1 MKREYL
7 EQLVRIY
14 NTLCTVF
21 VRGED
26 SIPMG
31 DCVKALRE
39 LVLDAQ
45 QNVIDASTPEMK

>member
-7 EQLVRIY
+7 KQLIHIY

-45 QNVIDASTPEMK
+45 QNVIEASTPEMK